1 MARGLLMSG
10 LAMAKSALL
19 VLVTSLLVG
28 FSDPIA
34 SAAAPTTATAHG
46 CPTDLTQWKQTLG
59 ADSLD
64 CHHLADLTT
73 TGNPYT
79 DPNDLY
85 GMGEPPGQGSGT
97 LNSSY
102 TNPTS
107 PPVNGIQLDG
117 FFPDSCNAYV
127 SEPALTAKNGSPFI
141 PGCTPPATAG
151 ALCLSDCHHDGEFV
165 IRIPDNWNG
174 HLLTAGTPGI
184 RDAFSSDFILS
195 DFALE
200 KGWAYVSQDKGNI
213 GSNFYHSGTDEVGAC
228 GTPWCPG
235 AAIQEW
241 LPRMRQATRQTI
253 ALLDAVAPGYGLQH
267 VTRSYAAGI
276 SNGGYQVRRAL
287 ETDGTGKDRLYD
299 GGVDWEGTL
308 LLASVPSGVVLA
320 QPTTGYNL
328 FTYLPTSL
336 ANYPGDV
343 DGDPSAVAALA
354 AVGFNPQS
362 QPLWPYH
369 WTIYWGLT
377 QKIYRLEFDPE
388 YTNYTCSSQ
397 TGPACVS
404 PPAEQVLPTDPDA
417 TYSYAARL
425 SANPAVGSRLQSVAN
440 TGTIQHPLI
449 TLHGDQDSLLPIKT
463 DSDIYAQMVQLA
475 GRGDQYRYYTVAGG
489 NHVDPQFDDHYG
501 VDSYGTN
508 VLRPI
513 LPCARAA
520 IDALAAWVEQGVLP
534 PASHTIARP
543 DPDTANN
550 LANHCSLS

>member
-1 MARGLLMSG
+1 
-10 LAMAKSALL
+10 
-19 VLVTSLLVG
+19 
-28 FSDPIA
+28 
-34 SAAAPTTATAHG
+34 
-46 CPTDLTQWKQTLG
+46 
-59 ADSLD
+59 
-64 CHHLADLTT
+64 
-73 TGNPYT
+73 
-79 DPNDLY
+79 
-85 GMGEPPGQGSGT
+85 
-97 LNSSY
+97 
-102 TNPTS
+102 
-107 PPVNGIQLDG
+107 
-117 FFPDSCNAYV
+117 
-127 SEPALTAKNGSPFI
+127 
-141 PGCTPPATAG
+141 
-151 ALCLSDCHHDGEFV
+151 
-165 IRIPDNWNG
+165 
-174 HLLTAGTPGI
+174 
-184 RDAFSSDFILS
+184 
-195 DFALE
+195 
-200 KGWAYVSQDKGNI
+200 
-213 GSNFYHSGTDEVGAC
+213 
-228 GTPWCPG
+228 
-235 AAIQEW
+235 
-241 LPRMRQATRQTI
+241 MRQATRETI
-253 ALLDAVAPGYGLQH
+253 VLLDDIAPSYGLQH

-308 LLASVPSGVVLA
+308 FLASVPAGVVLA

-343 DGDPSAVAALA
+343 TGDPNSVAALA

-369 WTIYWGLT
+369 WSIYWGLT

-404 PPAEQVLPTDPDA
+404 PPAEQVLPSDPDA
-417 TYSYAARL
+417 TYSYSARL
-425 SANPAVGSRLQSVAN
+425 AANPALASRLQAVAN
-440 TGTIQHPLI
+440 SGGIQHPLI
-449 TLHGDQDSLLPIKT
+449 TVHGDQDSLLPIRT

-475 GRGDQYRYYTVAGG
+475 GRGDRYRYYTVAGG

-520 IDALAAWVEQGVLP
+520 IDALAAWVEQDTSP
-534 PASHTIARP
+534 PPSHTIARP
-543 DPDTANN
+543 EPDTASD

>member
-1 MARGLLMSG
+1 MRFAHVRRAMRMTGRLLL
-10 LAMAKSALL
+10 LALTVALAAL
-19 VLVTSLLVG
+19 PG
-28 FSDPIA
+28 APAFG
-34 SAAAPTTATAHG
+34 AAAPSVAAHT
-46 CPTDLTQWKQTLG
+46 CPSSLAQWQQILG
-59 ADSLD
+59 AEWLE
-64 CHHLADLTT
+64 CHQVSDLTT

-97 LNSSY
+97 LHSAY

-107 PPVNGIQLDG
+107 PPVSGLQIDG
-117 FFPDSCNAYV
+117 YFPDACNAFV
-127 SEPALTAKNGSPFI
+127 AEPALTAKNGSPFI
-141 PGCTPPATAG
+141 QGCAPPPTPG
-151 ALCLSDCHHDGEFV
+151 ALCVLACHHDGQFV
-165 IRIPDNWNG
+165 IRIPDTWNG

-184 RDAFSSDFILS
+184 RDAFASDFILS
-195 DFALE
+195 DYALE
-200 KGWAYVSQDKGNI
+200 RGWAYVSQDKGNI
-213 GSNFYHSGTDEVGAC
+213 GSNFYHAGSDEVGAC

-235 AAIQEW
+235 AAVQEW

-253 ALLDAVAPGYGLQH
+253 SLLNSLAPSYGLPH

-287 ETDGTGKDRLYD
+287 ETDGTGQDRLYD

-308 LLASVPSGVVLA
+308 FLDRPPTGVVLA

-328 FTYLPTSL
+328 FTYLPAAL

-343 DGDPSAVAALA
+343 SGDPNAVAALA

-388 YTNYTCSSQ
+388 YTNYTCSGQ
-397 TGPACVS
+397 AGPACVS
-404 PPAEQVLPTDPDA
+404 PAAEQVPPTDPDA
-417 TYSYAARL
+417 SYAYAQRLVANPSLGARL
-425 SANPAVGSRLQSVAN
+425 HAVAN
-440 TGTIQHPLI
+440 TGAIQHPLI
-449 TLHGDQDSLLPIKT
+449 TVHGDQDALLPIKT
-463 DSDIYAQMVQLA
+463 DSDIYAQLVQLA
-475 GRGDQYRYYTVAGG
+475 GRGNRYRYYVVAGG

-501 VDSYGTN
+501 VDAYGTH

-520 IDALAAWVEQGVLP
+520 LDALVAWVEQDAPP
-534 PASHTIARP
+534 PASHTIPRP
-543 DPDTANN
+543 DPDSASD
-550 LANHCSLS
+550 LANHCSLG